1 MGVSTR
7 TAALA
12 AGLLAVAVALPS
24 IRNGF
29 VSDDR
34 WIIVERPLLVQ
45 PPSVTAVLTE
55 PYWPGGFGGVTW
67 RPAVLASFALDYRL
81 GGNAHWFH
89 AVNVLWTG
97 AAAALLTLLACGLS
111 DPRTG
116 LVTGLL
122 FAVHPVHV
130 EAIANVVGRA
140 ELMAAAGYAGALLCA
155 LRVERHRGYLAGV
168 ALAAAFAIASKEH
181 AVTLP
186 AAILFVLLARRS
198 SPRAAAL
205 PGLAAAVP
213 IIAYFILRGV
223 FTTGSFASGGLA
235 LGLEHLGLPQRAWAM
250 VPISLQWW
258 RLLLFPAHLSADYSP
273 GELVVSTGFTL
284 AHLLGLALWIAAGW
298 AAWHWRAR
306 VPGLALG
313 LIWLVVTV
321 SPVANIVIPT
331 EVLIAERTLY
341 LPSWGVCFALAAL
354 GMALPWPSRA
364 RVTLLAAV
372 LVAGAVRTLVR
383 IPAWHDDEA
392 QYRALTRDAPR
403 SYRMLWL
410 QGKDEFAAGRW
421 GSGERLLREAIALA
435 PEVTGPRVDL
445 AKYYGTAGLWKPAVQ
460 VLREAIAV
468 DSALGPAWA
477 LLPQAL
483 LNSGDTT
490 TATAAAREAL
500 RRFPGDSDVVRSAR
514 GVLGAAP
521 RP

>member
-24 IRNGF
+24 LRNGF

-55 PYWPGGFGGVTW
+55 PYWPAGFGGVTW

-81 GGNAHWFH
+81 GGSAHWFH

-97 AAAALLTLLACGLS
+97 LAAALLTLLACRLS

-130 EAIANVVGRA
+130 EAVANVVGRA
-140 ELMAAAGYAGALLCA
+140 ELMAAVFYAVALLCA
-155 LRVERHRGYLAGV
+155 LRVERHRGYLFGIAI
-168 ALAAAFAIASKEH
+168 AAALAIASKEH

-186 AAILFVLLARRS
+186 AAILLVFLARRS

-205 PGLAAAVP
+205 PALAAALP
-213 IIAYFILRGV
+213 IVAYFILRGV
-223 FTTGSFASGGLA
+223 FTKGSFASGGLA
-235 LGLEHLGLPQRAWAM
+235 LGLEHLGVLQRAWAM
-250 VPISLQWW
+250 IPISLQWW
-258 RLLLFPAHLSADYSP
+258 RLLLFPVHLSADYSP
-273 GELVVSTGFTL
+273 GELVVSTGFTF
-284 AHLLGLALWIAAGW
+284 AHVLGLAVWIAAGW
-298 AAWHWRAR
+298 AAWHWRTR
-306 VPGLALG
+306 VPGVALG
-313 LIWLVVTV
+313 LVWLIVTV
-321 SPVANIVIPT
+321 SPVANVLIPT
-331 EVLIAERTLY
+331 EVLVAERTLY
-341 LPSWGVCFALAAL
+341 LPSWGVCFALAAG
-354 GMALPWPSRA
+354 GMALPWPPRA
-364 RVTLLAAV
+364 RVALLAAV
-372 LVAGAVRTLVR
+372 LVAGAARGIVR

-403 SYRMLWL
+403 SYRTLWL
-410 QGKDEFAAGRW
+410 QGKDEFAAGRR

-435 PEVTGPRVDL
+435 PQVTGPRVDL
-445 AKYYGTAGLWKPAVQ
+445 ANYYVTAGLWKPAAEL
-460 VLREAIAV
+460 LREAIAV

-477 LLPQAL
+477 LFPRAL
-483 LNSGDTT
+483 LNVGDTT
-490 TATAAAREAL
+490 AAMAAAREAL
-500 RRFPGDSDVVRSAR
+500 RRLPGDSEVVQGARS
-514 GVLGAAP
+514 VLNAVP
-521 RP
+521 R

>member
-24 IRNGF
+24 LRNGF

-55 PYWPGGFGGVTW
+55 PYWPAGFGGVTW

-89 AVNVLWTG
+89 AVNVLWAG
-97 AAAALLTLLACGLS
+97 
-111 DPRTG
+111 
-116 LVTGLL
+116 V
-122 FAVHPVHV
+122 
-130 EAIANVVGRA
+130 
-140 ELMAAAGYAGALLCA
+140 AAAGYAAALLCA

-168 ALAAAFAIASKEH
+168 ALAAALAIASKEH

-186 AAILFVLLARRS
+186 AAILLVFIARRA
-198 SPRAAAL
+198 SPRATAL
-205 PGLAAAVP
+205 PALAATVP
-213 IIAYFILRGV
+213 IVAYFILRGV
-223 FTTGSFASGGLA
+223 FTKGSFASGGLA
-235 LGLEHLGLPQRAWAM
+235 LGLEHLGVLQRAWAM
-250 VPISLQWW
+250 IPISLQWW

-284 AHLLGLALWIAAGW
+284 AHVIGLAVWSAASW

-313 LIWLVVTV
+313 LVWLIVTV
-321 SPVANIVIPT
+321 SPVANVVIPT
-331 EVLIAERTLY
+331 EVVLAERTLY
-341 LPSWGVCFALAAL
+341 LPSWGVCFALAAV
-354 GMALPWPSRA
+354 GMALPWPSRT
-364 RVTLLAAV
+364 RVALLAAV
-372 LVAGAVRTLVR
+372 LVAGAARTLAR

-403 SYRMLWL
+403 SYRTLWL

-421 GSGERLLREAIALA
+421 GSGERLLQEAIALA
-435 PEVTGPRVDL
+435 PQVTGPRVDL

-460 VLREAIAV
+460 VLREAMAV
-468 DSALGPAWA
+468 DSALVPAWA
-477 LLPQAL
+477 LLPGAL
-483 LNSGDTT
+483 LGAGDTT
-490 TATAAAREAL
+490 AAVQAAREAL
-500 RRFPGDSDVVRSAR
+500 RRFPGDSELVQGARS
-514 GVLGAAP
+514 VLNAVP
-521 RP
+521 R